1 MRNTALIL
9 VAMQNAFCSPEGS
22 FWKRGYSILN
32 IDSVLNTVRVL
43 LSFAHK
49 KGMLVIFT
57 KLEYKSDY
65 SDSGLL
71 VKHLAPEIIKLG
83 GYCENSRDSKLFDFQ
98 ECNERGIVIVKKR
111 YDPFFNTDLEDIL
124 KAHQITHLIV
134 AGVLTNVCVE
144 SCVRSAFDRDF
155 EVTVI
160 RDATST
166 YSEELYRASLS
177 TMERHFAK
185 IVLFKELERS
195 MDNRYKKRVATSSNT
210 V

>member
-1 MRNTALIL
+1 MHNTALIL
-9 VAMQNAFCSPEGS
+9 VGMQNAFCSPEGS

-32 IDSVLNTVRVL
+32 IDSVLATVRNL

-49 KGMLVIFT
+49 KNILVIFT

-65 SDSGLL
+65 SNSGLL
-71 VKHLAPEIIKLG
+71 VKHFAPEIIKLG
-83 GYCENSRDSKLFDFQ
+83 GYRENSWDSELFDFQ
-98 ECNERGIVIVKKR
+98 ERSEHDIVIVKKR
-111 YDPFFNTDLEDIL
+111 YDPFFNTNLENIL
-124 KAHQITHLIV
+124 KAHQINHLIV

-155 EVTVI
+155 EVTVVS
-160 RDATST
+160 DATST

-177 TMERHFAK
+177 TMERHFAR

-195 MDNRYKKRVATSSNT
+195 WNRPTLNT
-210 V
+210 